1 MATDEVVRTRILA
14 AAAELFTAEGY
25 GATTVAMV
33 AKRAGVGERAVRRL
47 VGGKRELV
55 EAVLADRGESRVAEL
70 VERAAQNPEH
80 TPPLS
85 ALIEAA
91 HQLIASPQPSWDS
104 IELEAMA
111 RARHDPGLR
120 ELAAARLAPRSD
132 NARAVTVASRQAG
145 GVDPDLSDN
154 AVVHLSMALSI
165 GLAMLDPIATARP
178 TALEWDALMARIG
191 AAVAPDELLL
201 EPEYEVT
208 TRWRVRVDIPDRP
221 GGIARMVRALATL
234 HVYTVYLQ
242 VVGFAEGTRTI
253 DIGLIAPANVSA
265 EVIRAAAES
274 AGTDAHITSGSSDA
288 NADLLA
294 RTLDGATQL
303 VKHPETAPALVAA
316 LVAADGVEVIDA
328 TAGVDDRADVLRL
341 QWTANQHVL
350 LHRSW
355 APFART
361 EQARASA
368 VLRLSAAI
376 ARLSGE
382 GADDAVGWI
391 DQVRDGTVWIRLARP
406 EDADKVAAM
415 HERCSQRSRY
425 QRYFSHQQWRDIQLR
440 RLAGG
445 HRGATLVAMDRD
457 GDIVALGN
465 VFPDSPG
472 NSSAEIA
479 LLVEDAHQGTG
490 VGRALLRRMLQI
502 TPGMGFTEVVANVLA
517 GNGGMLHLL
526 ESTGLTWTTSITQGV
541 ARMTATLGTE
551 PQLPAGDG

>member
-1 MATDEVVRTRILA
+1 
-14 AAAELFTAEGY
+14 
-25 GATTVAMV
+25 
-33 AKRAGVGERAVRRL
+33 
-47 VGGKRELV
+47 
-55 EAVLADRGESRVAEL
+55 
-70 VERAAQNPEH
+70 
-80 TPPLS
+80 
-85 ALIEAA
+85 
-91 HQLIASPQPSWDS
+91 
-104 IELEAMA
+104 
-111 RARHDPGLR
+111 
-120 ELAAARLAPRSD
+120 
-132 NARAVTVASRQAG
+132 
-145 GVDPDLSDN
+145 
-154 AVVHLSMALSI
+154 
-165 GLAMLDPIATARP
+165 
-178 TALEWDALMARIG
+178 
-191 AAVAPDELLL
+191 VAPDELLL
-201 EPEYEVT
+201 EREYEVT

-242 VVGFAEGTRTI
+242 VVGFREGTRTI

-274 AGTDAHITSGSSDA
+274 AGTDAHITSGSSDPK
-288 NADLLA
+288 ADMLA

-376 ARLSGE
+376 ARLSG
-382 GADDAVGWI
+382 GAADDAVGWI
-391 DQVRDGTVWIRLARP
+391 DEVRGGTVWIRLARP

-415 HERCSQRSRY
+415 HERCSERSRY

-440 RLAGG
+440 RLSGG
-445 HRGATLVAMDRD
+445 HRGATLVAMSRD

-472 NSSAEIA
+472 DSRTAEIA
-479 LLVEDAHQGTG
+479 LIVEDAHQGTG

-517 GNGGMLHLL
+517 GNAGMLHLL
-526 ESTGLTWTTSITQGV
+526 ESTGLAWTTSVTEGV
-541 ARMTATLGTE
+541 AQMTATL
-551 PQLPAGDG
+551 DVV